1 MLIVGGLQPTE
12 DIYGSVERGVKKKN
26 IVTSLPYVNVA
37 ITIIIRIAP
46 ERKVYTGKRHIC
58 CENTYERRY
67 EKCTKKIVGLYY
79 ES

>member
-37 ITIIIRIAP
+37 ITIIIRIGTRA
-46 ERKVYTGKRHIC
+46 ESLHW
-58 CENTYERRY
+58 
-67 EKCTKKIVGLYY
+67 KKTHML
-79 ES
+79 

>member
-1 MLIVGGLQPTE
+1 MLIVGVLQPTE
-12 DIYGSVERGVKKKN
+12 DIYGSVEKGVKKKN

-37 ITIIIRIAP
+37 ITIIIRIVCT
-46 ERKVYTGKRHIC
+46 RKRHIC

-79 ES
+79 ESPRLK

>member
-12 DIYGSVERGVKKKN
+12 DIYGSVEKGVKKKN

-37 ITIIIRIAP
+37 ITIIIRI
-46 ERKVYTGKRHIC
+46 VYTGKRHIC